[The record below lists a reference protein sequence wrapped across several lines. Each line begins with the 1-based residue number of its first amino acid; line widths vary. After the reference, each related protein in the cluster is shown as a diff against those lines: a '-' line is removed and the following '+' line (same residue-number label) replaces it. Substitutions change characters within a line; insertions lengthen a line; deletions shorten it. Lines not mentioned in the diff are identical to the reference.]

1 MRTSL
6 RQLLHAAIRESLQ
19 NCCSWSISPGV
30 QQAVRPEAKPET
42 WHVASTLI
50 LIKQFHALLSSQS
63 VLAIARK
70 KIFFISFLINF
81 C

>member
-50 LIKQFHALLSSQS
+50 LIKQFHALLSSQCS
-63 VLAIARK
+63 CD
-70 KIFFISFLINF
+70 STQEDFLYKLSN
-81 C
+81 

>member
-1 MRTSL
+1 M
-6 RQLLHAAIRESLQ
+6 
-19 NCCSWSISPGV
+19 V
-30 QQAVRPEAKPET
+30 QQAVRSEAKPET

>member
-1 MRTSL
+1 ML
-6 RQLLHAAIRESLQ
+6 FLEHL
-19 NCCSWSISPGV
+19 SWGATGSTF
-30 QQAVRPEAKPET
+30 EAKPET

-63 VLAIARK
+63 VLVIGRK
-70 KIFFISFLINF
+70 IISFLINF